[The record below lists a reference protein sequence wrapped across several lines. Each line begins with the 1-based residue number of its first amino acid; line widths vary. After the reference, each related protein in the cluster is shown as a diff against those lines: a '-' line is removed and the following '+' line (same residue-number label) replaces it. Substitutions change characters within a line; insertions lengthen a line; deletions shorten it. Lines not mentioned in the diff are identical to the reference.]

1 MIVFDLRCDGGHV
14 FEAWF
19 GSSGDY
25 EDQKSR
31 KLLNCPICG
40 DAAIEKAVMAPNVGA
55 KGNRASVPVPA
66 SQPPAVPASLPAAP
80 EAERV
85 KRALA
90 ELAKAQARVLA
101 ESEWVG
107 RGFAREARAIHDGD
121 SDRRSIHGEA
131 SLAEVKSLLDDGI
144 GVAPLP
150 LPLIPDGKR
159 N

>member
-25 EDQKSR
+25 ADQKAR

-40 DAAIEKAVMAPNVGA
+40 DAAIEKAVMAPNVGTKGN
-55 KGNRASVPVPA
+55 KGNRAA
-66 SQPPAVPASLPAAP
+66 ATQPPAVPASLPAVP

-150 LPLIPDGKR
+150 LPLIPDDKR

>member
-25 EDQKSR
+25 EDQKAR

-55 KGNRASVPVPA
+55 KGN
-66 SQPPAVPASLPAAP
+66 QAVVVRPQAIEAALPAAP
-80 EAERV
+80 AGPDAARV

-90 ELAKAQARVLA
+90 ELAKAQERVLA
-101 ESEWVG
+101 DSEWVG

-150 LPLIPDGKR
+150 LPLVPENKR

>member
-25 EDQKSR
+25 EDQKAR

-55 KGNRASVPVPA
+55 KGNRAPVA
-66 SQPPAVPASLPAAP
+66 QPPAVGATLPAAP

-90 ELAKAQARVLA
+90 ELAKAQQRVLA
-101 ESEWVG
+101 DSEWVG
-107 RGFAREARAIHDGD
+107 RGFAQEARAIHDGD

-150 LPLIPDGKR
+150 LPLIPGDKS

>member
-25 EDQKSR
+25 ADQKER
-31 KLLNCPICG
+31 GLLSCPICG
-40 DAAIEKAVMAPNVGA
+40 DAAIEKAMMAPNVGA
-55 KGNRASVPVPA
+55 KGNRALATQPA
-66 SQPPAVPASLPAAP
+66 PMPAAMTQAP
-80 EAERV
+80 DAQRV
-85 KRALA
+85 KQALA
-90 ELAKAQARVLA
+90 ELAKAQAKVLA
-101 ESEWVG
+101 DSEFVG
-107 RGFAREARAIHDGD
+107 RGFAREARAIHDGE

-150 LPLIPDGKR
+150 LPVVPDDKR

>member
-1 MIVFDLRCDGGHV
+1 MIVFDLRCEGGHV

-19 GSSGDY
+19 GSSGDF
-25 EDQKSR
+25 EDQKR
-31 KLLNCPICG
+31 RNLLSCPICG

-55 KGNRASVPVPA
+55 KGNRAVSPRPPQSASVPAMTADVPDA
-66 SQPPAVPASLPAAP
+66 Q
-80 EAERV
+80 RV
-85 KRALA
+85 KKALA
-90 ELAKAQARVLA
+90 ELANAQARLLA
-101 ESEWVG
+101 DSEFVG
-107 RGFAREARAIHDGD
+107 RGFAREARAIHDGE

-150 LPLIPDGKR
+150 LPLIPEDKR